1 MSFSFI
7 APHSEVQ
14 ISRFYAVY
22 VSRYVSKIIM
32 LTTSV
37 EAICFN
43 YRPKKDSTYP
53 IMLRLTKSGKRKYVS
68 LEVSVKEEDW
78 DFSKNT
84 PKRKCP
90 DRDLIL
96 SIIEKRTAAYRAQ
109 INEYRMEN
117 KDYTLETLV
126 QRTENPVR
134 NMTVGSYLDLFIS
147 QLKEE
152 NRLGYAESFRGLR
165 SSLLLYCKSLDI
177 KFSAIDNQW
186 LKGYELFLKK
196 GGKAK
201 NTIGIRFRSLRALY
215 NKAMADEVVK
225 KDYYPFDS
233 FKVSQFHEQTKKR
246 AIKREDIQRIID
258 LDLRTITNYRS
269 PYLELGRDLFI
280 FSYLSCGINLTDMAR
295 IRYSDIFNGR
305 LEYHR
310 KKTKKL
316 ISCKLQ
322 EPALKIIEKYR
333 KKNATSSDYIFP
345 ILDRKVHKTETQIRD
360 KVRKANKATN
370 KALHKIESKLGLP
383 IDLTT
388 YVARHS
394 FATVLKRSGVST
406 SIISES
412 LGHSSEK
419 VTQYY
424 LDSFENEQIDNAMM
438 NLL

>member
-1 MSFSFI
+1 
-7 APHSEVQ
+7 
-14 ISRFYAVY
+14 
-22 VSRYVSKIIM
+22 M

-43 YRPKKDSTYP
+43 YRPKKDNTYP

-280 FSYLSCGINLTDMAR
+280 FSYLSCGINLTDIAR

-333 KKNATSSDYIFP
+333 KKNATSADYIFP

>member
-1 MSFSFI
+1 M
-7 APHSEVQ
+7 
-14 ISRFYAVY
+14 VY

-43 YRPKKDSTYP
+43 YRPKKDNTYP

-68 LEVSVKEEDW
+68 LGVSVKEENW
-78 DFSKNT
+78 DFKKNV
-84 PKRKCP
+84 PKRSCP
-90 DRDLIL
+90 EKELIL
-96 SIIEKRTAAYRAQ
+96 SIIEKRTAAYRTQ

-134 NMTVGSYLDLFIS
+134 SMTVGSYLDLFIT
-147 QLKEE
+147 QLKDE
-152 NRLGYAESFRGLR
+152 NRLGYAESFRGLK

-177 KFSAIDNQW
+177 KFSAIDHQW
-186 LKGYELFLKK
+186 LKGYELHLKK

-215 NKAMADEVVK
+215 NKAIADEVVK
-225 KDYYPFDS
+225 KDYYPFDN

-246 AIKREDIQRIID
+246 AITREDIKRIID

-280 FSYLSCGINLTDMAR
+280 FSYLSCGINLADMAR

-310 KKTKKL
+310 KKTNKL
-316 ISCKLQ
+316 ITCKLQ
-322 EPALKIIEKYR
+322 EPALKIIDKYR
-333 KKNATSSDYIFP
+333 KKKASPEDYIFP

-360 KVRKANKATN
+360 KVRKANKAAN
-370 KALHKIESKLGLP
+370 KALHKIEDKLGLP

-419 VTQYY
+419 VTQIY
-424 LDSFENEQIDNAMM
+424 LDSFENEQIDNAMK